1 MYPNQVPNTLH
12 PLEKEAYDNEA
23 GKVTKFL
30 ESEVSPLFALGVVA
44 PRTNGPVELEG
55 LVEIVRLA
63 RPQVVVIVEL
73 PNPTRNLPNL
83 PSLQGVGLVEDGAV
97 LLLELPE
104 ARVHVKGTPKVR
116 LPRFVPVLRQIPA
129 RGRTW

>member
-1 MYPNQVPNTLH
+1 
-12 PLEKEAYDNEA
+12 
-23 GKVTKFL
+23 
-30 ESEVSPLFALGVVA
+30 
-44 PRTNGPVELEG
+44 
-55 LVEIVRLA
+55 
-63 RPQVVVIVEL
+63 
-73 PNPTRNLPNL
+73 
-83 PSLQGVGLVEDGAV
+83 V